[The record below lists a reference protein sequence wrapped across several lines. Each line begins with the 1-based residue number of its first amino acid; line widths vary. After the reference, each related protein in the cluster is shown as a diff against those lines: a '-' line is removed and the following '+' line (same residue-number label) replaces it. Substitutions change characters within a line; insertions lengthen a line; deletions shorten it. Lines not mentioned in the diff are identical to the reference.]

1 MQFQGFDI
9 PTRKPGGVSFQARI
23 IDGGGRRRMIDCT
36 ISDEGL
42 AQFDK
47 VPARGID
54 ALVAFNEHEAEIHDI
69 AEQKIRTGANPV
81 QITGADVQSRPRAG
95 GG

>member
-1 MQFQGFDI
+1 MAAAAVAERSIVQS
-9 PTRKPGGVSFQARI
+9 V
-23 IDGGGRRRMIDCT
+23 
-36 ISDEGL
+36 DEGL

-47 VPARGID
+47 FPARGID
-54 ALVAFNEHEAEIHDI
+54 ALVAFDEHEAEIHDI